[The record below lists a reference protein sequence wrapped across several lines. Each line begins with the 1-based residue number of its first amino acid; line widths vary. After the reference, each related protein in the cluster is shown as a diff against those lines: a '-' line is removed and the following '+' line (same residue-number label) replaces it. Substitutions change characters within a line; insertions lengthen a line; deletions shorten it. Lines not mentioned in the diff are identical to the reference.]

1 MVLIKN
7 LFFIL
12 ILLFSKSAFS
22 KLNYSDTC
30 QKEINIIEKQINIP
44 KGLLTAIGKTE
55 SGRFKND
62 KTVVIWPWT
71 INTGKKVYFLIIKY
85 K

>member
-22 KLNYSDTC
+22 KLNYADTC
-30 QKEINIIEKQINIP
+30 QKEINIIEKQIDIP
-44 KGLLTAIGKTE
+44 KG
-55 SGRFKND
+55 
-62 KTVVIWPWT
+62 
-71 INTGKKVYFLIIKY
+71 Y
-85 K
+85 